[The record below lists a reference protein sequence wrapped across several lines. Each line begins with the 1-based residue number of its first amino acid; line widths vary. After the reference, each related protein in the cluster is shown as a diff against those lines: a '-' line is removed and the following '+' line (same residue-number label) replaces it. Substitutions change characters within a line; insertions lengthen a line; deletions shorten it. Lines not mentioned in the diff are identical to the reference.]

1 MTHGYR
7 EIWAVKGGGGE
18 RNLRRHGSPN
28 ENLAQTTHGRGAG
41 LQPYKFTG
49 NELEGATIVGER
61 KKWYVMDKS
70 WYEWRMTNQRKQERT
85 SKISDDNES
94 GGGKFFDWLG
104 HTLDGTKELW
114 YPNKGHKINGKPIFL
129 GKNGKWNY
137 KQPNQHTGSPKVAK
151 GISTTINKVG
161 IGSSL
166 ISIGIDINNAPEGE
180 KMHVA
185 GRSVSGLGGA
195 MVGAKVG
202 AYAGAKIGTIIYP
215 GIGTAAGAAIGAI
228 LFGIA
233 GEHAIYWIYDKNF

>member
-1 MTHGYR
+1 MTHSYR
-7 EIWAVKGGGGE
+7 NSWAVSSGGGA
-18 RNLRRHGSPN
+18 RSLRRHGR
-28 ENLAQTTHGRGAG
+28 HGCNDV
-41 LQPYKFTG
+41 
-49 NELEGATIVGER
+49 NELEGVTIVGE
-61 KKWYVMDKS
+61 KKKERELPI
-70 WYEWRMTNQRKQERT
+70 YEWSQNTNPEKSS
-85 SKISDDNES
+85 SKISDSNEP

-114 YPNKGHKINGKPIFL
+114 YPNKGHKINGKPVFL

-185 GRSVSGLGGA
+185 GRSVSGFGGA